1 MVRPAR
7 SLQAVSLG
15 VLALAALFALTAC
28 SRLAATSTSS
38 THTILDDVQSSKV
51 LKVGTYADDKPWSYY
66 DASNKLVG
74 FDIDVV
80 NMLAADLGA
89 KAQFTPVPSAAA
101 RISGLKAGTYQLVAA
116 NFSLTATRAL
126 SISFTTPYIADEED
140 LVVSTKDSGIK
151 TYHDLT
157 SANKCGIIT
166 GSTQEIMTKLA
177 PQIQVI
183 RFQDLSSETA
193 ALLSGQIDC
202 VDGDIFY
209 YKDLVSGHSG
219 VLRFAGPVDF
229 GPISLGVPRD
239 DLIWLNW
246 LNQALLYHGMN
257 NDLKII
263 WSKWFPGTPMPPV
276 TPNY

>member
-1 MVRPAR
+1 MALASFGVIA
-7 SLQAVSLG
+7 
-15 VLALAALFALTAC
+15 VLALAAC
-28 SRLAATSTSS
+28 SRGATTSS
-38 THTILDDVQSSKV
+38 SLVHSILDDVLSTKV
-51 LKVGTYADDKPWSYY
+51 LKVGTYADDKPWSYM
-66 DASNKLVG
+66 DSSNKLVG

-80 NMLAADLGA
+80 NMLADDLGA

-116 NFSLTATRAL
+116 NFSLTAQRAL
-126 SISFTTPYIADEED
+126 SISFTTPYVSDEED
-140 LVVSTKDSGIK
+140 LAVSVKDSPSIK
-151 TYHDLT
+151 SYHDLT

-166 GSTQEIMTKLA
+166 GSTQEAMTKLA
-177 PQIQVI
+177 PQAQYI

-202 VDGDIFY
+202 IDEDIFAL
-209 YKDLVSGHSG
+209 KDLMKSHPGM
-219 VLRFAGPVDF
+219 LRLAGAVDF
-229 GPISLGVPRD
+229 GPISLGVPRN

-257 NDLKII
+257 NDLRII
-263 WSKWFPGTPMPPV
+263 WAKWFPGTPMPAV